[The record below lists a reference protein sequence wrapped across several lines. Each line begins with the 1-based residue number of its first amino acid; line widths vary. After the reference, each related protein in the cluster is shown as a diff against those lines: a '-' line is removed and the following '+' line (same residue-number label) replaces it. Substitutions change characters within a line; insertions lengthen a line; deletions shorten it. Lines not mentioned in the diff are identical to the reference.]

1 MPSGSES
8 MLLEPPGILHKK
20 AGKYFAKRTKR
31 EEKALYMVKKGEYC
45 PIILTTI
52 VLDFPCRGVVK
63 YKWYN
68 ASSVAAC
75 NI

>member
-1 MPSGSES
+1 MPDGSES
-8 MLLEPPGILHKK
+8 MLLEPSGILHKK
-20 AGKYFAKRTKR
+20 PGKYYTKWTKR
-31 EEKALYMVKKGEYC
+31 EENRGYVAKKGEYC

-52 VLDFPCRGVVK
+52 VLDFPCRFMVK

-68 ASSVAAC
+68 ASSVPAC